1 MAKDIGFFIPKLSN
15 IQQHDVVL
23 KTVRQFIDN
32 HPYNQYVLFNSFYDK
47 IETYNIPI
55 LHLSHAK
62 FFYGD
67 LFVFDFISLVIAS
80 HFPNISKLYYY
91 AQNLPWSSSGET
103 YYENWRK
110 IFDLDH
116 LNIISN
122 NQYVDDVYNICWK
135 KPIGI
140 SERFSYEELTKIIQ

>member
-1 MAKDIGFFIPKLSN
+1 MTKDIGFFIPKLSN
-15 IQQHDVVL
+15 IQQHDIVL
-23 KTVRQFIDN
+23 RTARQFIDN

-91 AQNLPWSSSGET
+91 AQNLPWSVSGET
-103 YYENWRK
+103 PYENWRK
-110 IFDLDH
+110 VFDLDH

-135 KPIGI
+135 KTIGI
-140 SERFSYEELTKIIQ
+140 SEKFNYEELTKII